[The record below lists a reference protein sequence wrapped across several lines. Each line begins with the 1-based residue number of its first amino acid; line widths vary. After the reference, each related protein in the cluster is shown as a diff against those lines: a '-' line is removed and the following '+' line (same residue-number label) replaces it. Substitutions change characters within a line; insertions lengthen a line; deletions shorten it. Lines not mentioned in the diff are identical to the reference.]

1 MAKSTTVKKEIRD
14 ELLKKVRE
22 GMSVKDA
29 AERYGVS
36 TASIYNWLGRK
47 ADGGKS
53 EILELSRLKRENEAL
68 YQLVGRLTY
77 QQNLHSPGKKS

>member
-1 MAKSTTVKKEIRD
+1 MPKSQAVKKEIRD
-14 ELLKKVRE
+14 EVLKKVRE

-47 ADGGKS
+47 ADGKS

-77 QQNLHSPGKKS
+77 QQNLHTPGKKS

>member
-1 MAKSTTVKKEIRD
+1 MSKPQAVKKEIRE

-47 ADGGKS
+47 ADGKS

-77 QQNLHSPGKKS
+77 QQNSHAPGKKS

>member
-1 MAKSTTVKKEIRD
+1 MPKSPSVKKEIRD

-29 AERYGVS
+29 ADRYGVS

-47 ADGGKS
+47 ADGKS

-77 QQNLHSPGKKS
+77 QQNLHTPGKKS

>member
-1 MAKSTTVKKEIRD
+1 MSKAQSVKKEIRD
-14 ELLKKVRE
+14 EVLRKVRE

-29 AERYGVS
+29 AERYGIS

-47 ADGGKS
+47 ADGKS

-77 QQNLHSPGKKS
+77 QQNLHTPGKKS

>member
-1 MAKSTTVKKEIRD
+1 MAKSASVKKEIRD

-53 EILELSRLKRENEAL
+53 EILELSRLKREKRSTVSARWSSDVSAEPA
-68 YQLVGRLTY
+68 QSGE
-77 QQNLHSPGKKS
+77 KS